1 MFSRA
6 LIHVCTCQLNIA
18 RLVLSATDAAKWLRN
33 FVLSVQMLMF
43 SLMLF
48 FSSALARVVSSAIK
62 KTKVFT
68 GICESCGVLDES

>member
-18 RLVLSATDAAKWLRN
+18 RLVLSAADAAKWLRN
-33 FVLSVQMLMF
+33 FVLSVQMF